1 MKVAIMQPY
10 FFPYIGYYQLIH
22 AVDTFVIYDDVHF
35 IKKGWIHRNYILVDE
50 HKVPL
55 TMSVKKMS
63 QNRLILEHERANIED
78 VIRHQLKH
86 LYHGYRRTSQF
97 ERVMPV
103 LEQAIEYED
112 RNVSRY
118 LAHSIETIARYLGIR
133 TNIICS
139 SDLAI
144 GKALRGQ
151 DRVLAI
157 CQALGATEYIN
168 AINGRALYDADAF
181 DERGIRLSFIDTDI
195 VPYDQGMETFEPYLS
210 IIDLMMHCS
219 KEEMQLMLDRYA
231 LISNRQVT

>member
-35 IKKGWIHRNYILVDE
+35 IKKGWIHRNYILVDG
-50 HKVPL
+50 HKHPL
-55 TMSVKKMS
+55 TMSVEKMS

-78 VIRHQLKH
+78 VTRHQLKH
-86 LYHGYRRTSQF
+86 LYHGYRRAPQF
-97 ERVMPV
+97 ERVMPL
-103 LEQAIEYED
+103 LEQVLRYED

-118 LAHSIETIARYLGIR
+118 LAHSLETIARSLGIQTTFVR
-133 TNIICS
+133 S

-144 GKALRGQ
+144 GKTLKGQ

-157 CQALGATEYIN
+157 CQALGATDYIN

-181 DERGIRLSFIDTDI
+181 EQKGIRLSFIDTDI
-195 VPYDQGMETFEPYLS
+195 APYDQGTDEFEPYLS

-219 KEEMQLMLDRYA
+219 KEEMQLMLDRYE